1 MLIKDQYMKKTHVHK
16 LALCLA
22 AVCLSTTV
30 SAENKPAESAA
41 KPVHGSYLD
50 WRLLSVSHR
59 EDKKTL
65 RAILG
70 NDTAIDAARSERTK
84 PWPDGSILAK
94 VVWKESTHP
103 NWPQA
108 IVPGEFA
115 SAEAMVKDSAKYAS
129 TGGWGFGRWE
139 AGKLVMHEEAKA
151 KECFACHSP
160 MQHND
165 YVYTFG
171 ALK

>member
-1 MLIKDQYMKKTHVHK
+1 MKKSQKVT
-16 LALCLA
+16 LGLFLFA
-22 AVCLSTTV
+22 CLSATV
-30 SAENKPAESAA
+30 SAETKTA
-41 KPVHGSYLD
+41 KPVHGEYID

-70 NDTAIDAARSERTK
+70 NDKAIAAARKDQTK
-84 PWPDGSILAK
+84 PWPDGSVLAK
-94 VVWKESTHP
+94 VVWKESIHP
-103 NWPQA
+103 NWAQA

-115 SAEAMVKDSAKYAS
+115 SAEAMVKDSKKYAD
-129 TGGWGFGRWE
+129 TGGWGFGHWE
-139 AGKLVMHEEAKA
+139 GNKLVMHEEAKA
-151 KECFACHSP
+151 KECFACHMP
-160 MQHND
+160 MKDND

>member
-1 MLIKDQYMKKTHVHK
+1 MKKSQKVTSG
-16 LALCLA
+16 LFLSAMS
-22 AVCLSTTV
+22 VCLFATAFAETKTTEGV
-30 SAENKPAESAA
+30 A
-41 KPVHGSYLD
+41 KPVHGEYID

-70 NDTAIDAARSERTK
+70 NDTAIAAARKDQTK

-108 IVPGEFA
+108 IIPGEFA
-115 SAEAMVKDSAKYAS
+115 SAEAMVKDSKKYPG

-139 AGKLVMHEEAKA
+139 GNKLVMHEEAKA
-151 KECFACHSP
+151 KECFACHMP
-160 MQHND
+160 MKDND
-165 YVYTFG
+165 YVYTFS

>member
-1 MLIKDQYMKKTHVHK
+1 MKKLQNRK
-16 LALCLA
+16 LGLLLSGVCLCLSA
-22 AVCLSTTV
+22 TV
-30 SAENKPAESAA
+30 FAETKATEGVA
-41 KPVHGSYLD
+41 KPVHGEYID
-50 WRLLSVSHR
+50 WRLLGVSHR

-65 RAILG
+65 RAILA
-70 NDTAIDAARSERTK
+70 NDTAIAAARTEQTQ

-94 VVWKESTHP
+94 VVWQESTHP

-115 SAEAMVKDSAKYAS
+115 SAEAMVKDSKKYAG
-129 TGGWGFGRWE
+129 TGGWGFGHWV

-151 KECFACHSP
+151 KECFACHMP
-160 MQHND
+160 MKHND
-165 YVYTFG
+165 YVYTFN

>member
-1 MLIKDQYMKKTHVHK
+1 MKKSHK
-16 LALCLA
+16 RKLGLFLAV
-22 AVCLSTTV
+22 VCLST
-30 SAENKPAESAA
+30 SALAETKAMESAA
-41 KPVHGSYLD
+41 KPVHGEYID
-50 WRLLSVSHR
+50 WRLLGISHR

-65 RAILG
+65 RAILA
-70 NDTAIDAARSERTK
+70 NDTAIAAARADRTK

-103 NWPQA
+103 SWPQA
-108 IVPGEFA
+108 IIPGEFA
-115 SAEAMVKDSAKYAS
+115 SAEAMVKDSAKYAA

-151 KECFACHSP
+151 KECFACHTP
-160 MQHND
+160 MKYND
-165 YVYTFG
+165 YVYTFS

>member
-1 MLIKDQYMKKTHVHK
+1 MKKSQNLK
-16 LALCLA
+16 LGVCLPV
-22 AVCLSTTV
+22 VCLFLSTTV
-30 SAENKPAESAA
+30 LAETKTTESAA
-41 KPVHGSYLD
+41 KPAHGEYID
-50 WRLLSVSHR
+50 WRLLAVSHR
-59 EDKKTL
+59 QDKKTL

-70 NDTAIDAARSERTK
+70 NDTAIAAARKEQTK

-115 SAEAMVKDSAKYAS
+115 SAEAMIKDSKKYVN

-139 AGKLVMHEEAKA
+139 NGKLVMHEEAKA
-151 KECFACHSP
+151 KECFACHMP
-160 MQHND
+160 MKDND
-165 YVYTFG
+165 YVYTFN

>member
-1 MLIKDQYMKKTHVHK
+1 MKKSHNRK
-16 LALCLA
+16 RGLFLA
-22 AVCLSTTV
+22 AVCLSATAL
-30 SAENKPAESAA
+30 AETKPTESAA
-41 KPVHGSYLD
+41 KPVHGEYID
-50 WRLLSVSHR
+50 WRLLGVSHR

-70 NDTAIDAARSERTK
+70 NDTAIAAARKDQTK

-94 VVWKESTHP
+94 VVWQESTHP

-115 SAEAMVKDSAKYAS
+115 SAEAMVKDSAKYAG
-129 TGGWGFGRWE
+129 TGGWGFGHWE

-151 KECFACHSP
+151 KECFACHTP
-160 MQHND
+160 MKYND
-165 YVYTFG
+165 YVYTFS

>member
-1 MLIKDQYMKKTHVHK
+1 MKKSYNYK
-16 LALCLA
+16 LAVFLA
-22 AVCLSTTV
+22 VVCLSATAA
-30 SAENKPAESAA
+30 AENKSAESVV
-41 KPVHGSYLD
+41 KPVHGKYID
-50 WRLLSVSHR
+50 WRLLGVSHR

-65 RAILG
+65 RAILA
-70 NDTAIDAARSERTK
+70 NDIAIEAARNDQIK

-115 SAEAMVKDSAKYAS
+115 SAEAMVKDSAKYAG

-139 AGKLVMHEEAKA
+139 NGKLVMHEEAKA

-160 MQHND
+160 MKYND
-165 YVYTFG
+165 YVYTFS

>member
-1 MLIKDQYMKKTHVHK
+1 MKKLHTRK
-16 LALCLA
+16 LGMFLA

-30 SAENKPAESAA
+30 LAEPKLPEDAA
-41 KPVHGSYLD
+41 KPVHGAYID
-50 WRLLSVSHR
+50 WRLLAVSHR

-70 NDTAIDAARSERTK
+70 NDTAIAATRADQTK

-94 VVWKESTHP
+94 AVWKESTHP

-115 SAEAMVKDSAKYAS
+115 SAEAMVKDSVKYAS

-151 KECFACHSP
+151 KECFACHTP
-160 MQHND
+160 MKHND
-165 YVYTFG
+165 YVYTFS

>member
-1 MLIKDQYMKKTHVHK
+1 MKKSLNRK
-16 LALCLA
+16 LGVFLA

-30 SAENKPAESAA
+30 VAETKSTENTS
-41 KPVHGSYLD
+41 KPVHGDYRD
-50 WRLLSVSHR
+50 WRLLAVSHR

-70 NDTAIDAARSERTK
+70 NDIAIEAARKDQTK

-103 NWPQA
+103 NWPMA
-108 IVPGEFA
+108 IIPGEFA
-115 SAEAMVKDSAKYAS
+115 SAEAMVKDSVKYAG
-129 TGGWGFGRWE
+129 TGGWGFGQWQ

-151 KECFACHSP
+151 KECFACHTP
-160 MQHND
+160 MKYND
-165 YVYTFG
+165 YVYTFS
-171 ALK
+171 ALQ

>member
-1 MLIKDQYMKKTHVHK
+1 MKKSKNLK
-16 LALCLA
+16 LGLFLSAGCLF
-22 AVCLSTTV
+22 LSATLF
-30 SAENKPAESAA
+30 AETKTPADTA
-41 KPVHGSYLD
+41 KPVHGEYID
-50 WRLLSVSHR
+50 WRLLAVSHR

-70 NDTAIDAARSERTK
+70 NDTAIVAARKEQTK

-94 VVWKESTHP
+94 VVWKESIHP

-115 SAEAMVKDSAKYAS
+115 SAEAMIKDSKKYAN
-129 TGGWGFGRWE
+129 TGGWGFGHWE
-139 AGKLVMHEEAKA
+139 GGKLVMHEEAKA
-151 KECFACHSP
+151 KECFACHMP
-160 MQHND
+160 MKDND
-165 YVYTFG
+165 YVYTFN

>member
-1 MLIKDQYMKKTHVHK
+1 MKKSHNRK
-16 LALCLA
+16 LGLFLG
-22 AVCLSTTV
+22 AVCLSSTV
-30 SAENKPAESAA
+30 LAESKATEGAA
-41 KPVHGSYLD
+41 KPVHGEYID
-50 WRLLSVSHR
+50 WRLLAVSHR

-70 NDTAIDAARSERTK
+70 NDTAIVAARTDRTK

-103 NWPQA
+103 MWPQA

-115 SAEAMVKDSAKYAS
+115 SAEAMVKDSVKYAG

-151 KECFACHSP
+151 KECLACHTP
-160 MQHND
+160 MKDND